1 MKKRPYRAQQV
12 NSVDA
17 VEIHQRLGG
26 QRLVVGVDVAKVDF
40 VATLMTERGENMATI
55 KWKHPTETGA
65 FVQLLR
71 EVSAGRLEVAL
82 EPTGTYGDALMS
94 LLRKQGAEVFLVS
107 AKRAHD
113 AAEVYDGVPSFHD
126 AKSAALICKLH
137 LSGVS
142 RPWRVRSESE
152 RELAAALRT
161 MDMYRG
167 QLQSHVNRLEALL
180 ATHWPEVTGFLAL
193 DSATLLALLTTFGSP
208 QAVASDSVQASALMR
223 RVGGNLLREEKIQ
236 AVVRSA
242 QNTLGVV
249 MIAAERDGLMEQARD
264 MERCRQGL
272 GTTRAQVERLSV
284 SHVATHALAPVV
296 GKVTAAVIVSE
307 LGDPLNFLA
316 AAIFAKAAGLNLKE
330 RSSGKHKGRLKL
342 TKRGSSLVRKYL
354 YFAAC
359 RFVQSDPIAAVW
371 YERKVARDGGVRMK
385 ALGAVMRKLTK
396 ALWHVRRGQVF
407 DSSKLFDVSRLG
419 LVGCK
424 PA

>member
-1 MKKRPYRAQQV
+1 MKKRPYRTQQV

-17 VEIHQRLGG
+17 AEIHKRIGG

-40 VATLMTERGENMATI
+40 VATLMTERGENVSTI
-55 KWKHPTETGA
+55 KWKHPSETRA

-94 LLRKQGAEVFLVS
+94 LLRKEGAEIFLVS

-126 AKSAALICKLH
+126 AKSSVLICKLH

-142 RPWRVRSESE
+142 RPWRLRSESE

-161 MDMYRG
+161 MDMYQG

-180 ATHWPEVTGFLAL
+180 ATYWPEVTGYLAL
-193 DSATLLALLTTFGSP
+193 DSATLLALLATLGGP
-208 QAVASDSVQASALMR
+208 QAVAAKAEQAVDLMR
-223 RVGGNLLREEKIQ
+223 GVGGNFLREEKVQ

-242 QNTLGVV
+242 QNTLGVA
-249 MIAAERDGLMEQARD
+249 MIGAEQDGLMEQARD
-264 MERCRQGL
+264 MQRCRQGRL
-272 GTTRAQVERLSV
+272 TARAQVERLSV
-284 SHVATHALAPVV
+284 SHEATHALAPVV

-330 RSSGKHKGRLKL
+330 RSSGKHQGRLKL

-359 RFVQSDPIAAVW
+359 RLVQSDPIVAAW
-371 YERKVARDGGVRMK
+371 YERKVERDGGIRMK

-396 ALWHVRRGQVF
+396 ALWHVRRGEVF
-407 DSSKLFDVSRLG
+407 DSSKLFDASRLG
-419 LVGCK
+419 FAGCE